1 MPEVEL
7 TLNAPVSTSATNG
20 NAGSNI
26 PASILVIDDEA
37 SIRESLEV
45 LLSLEGYTTAMAV
58 DGEEGLRMLESNSYD
73 LVLLDLAMPGQS
85 GLEILPQIKVRQPDL
100 PVIMITAYGT
110 VDNVIEAM
118 RAGAENFIQKPWDNE
133 KLLADIRSAVA
144 RHRVEEENLQLK
156 RTLKQR
162 YNFSNIVG
170 KSESMLK
177 VFDLVAQVAP
187 SRSTVLIQ
195 GESGT
200 GNSRVPF
207 TRPARA
213 GKSPLS
219 PSTALPS
226 PRPCW
231 SPSCSVM

>member
-7 TLNAPVSTSATNG
+7 TLNALVSTSAANG
-20 NAGSNI
+20 NGSPNI
-26 PASILVIDDEA
+26 PAGILVIDDEA

-45 LLSLEGYTTAMAV
+45 LLSLEGYTASMAT
-58 DGEEGLRMLESNSYD
+58 DGEEGLRMLEANSYD
-73 LVLLDLAMPGQS
+73 LVLLDLALPGQS
-85 GLEILPQIKVRQPDL
+85 GLEILPQIKERQPDL

-110 VDNVIEAM
+110 VDNVIEAV

-133 KLLADIRSAVA
+133 KLLADIRSAVT

-170 KSESMLK
+170 KSDPMLK

-200 GNSRVPF
+200 GKELIAKAIHAN
-207 TRPARA
+207 
-213 GKSPLS
+213 
-219 PSTALPS
+219 S
-226 PRPCW
+226 PRRDKPF
-231 SPSCSVM
+231 VHAAGTA